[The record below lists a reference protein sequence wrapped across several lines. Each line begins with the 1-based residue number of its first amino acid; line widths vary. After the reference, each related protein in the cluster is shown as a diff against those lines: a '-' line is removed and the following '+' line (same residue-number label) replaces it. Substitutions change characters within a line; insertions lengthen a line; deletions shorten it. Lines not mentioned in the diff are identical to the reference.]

1 MFFLVACLLG
11 YLGLRTHSEN
21 RWRQLERYA
30 DGAFLT
36 GLFGMVCICALIAY
50 ETV

>member
-1 MFFLVACLLG
+1 MDNEWDP
-11 YLGLRTHSEN
+11 RN